1 MKSIL
6 IAGLLA
12 AIATPAAAQHRFRV
26 GTVEFTTALPAGYC
40 AAEGSNAAVAQMVAA
55 SDNRNVTHLTTLSC
69 DADKAWKDYFILKT
83 PNELLAVSTNTTE
96 LQQAVGPVL
105 KAAQSGGENDEAS
118 KSVSRTMG
126 SPVQIKGEV
135 RGYGQDA
142 HCLYLGAVLD
152 MAAPEKGISYTLAM
166 SGCMTV
172 VSGKVVTIYRY
183 APGTTDA
190 DVRKLM
196 PSVLEFAKAIKPVAA
211 AN

>member
-12 AIATPAAAQHRFRV
+12 AIASPAAAQNRFRV
-26 GTVEFTTALPAGYC
+26 GTVEFTTALPTGYC
-40 AAEGSNAAVAQMVAA
+40 TAAEGKNAAVAQVLAA
-55 SDNRNVTHLTTLSC
+55 ADNRNVTHLTAMSC

-83 PNELLAVSTNTTE
+83 PTELLAVSTNTAE
-96 LQQAVGPVL
+96 FQQAVGPVL
-105 KAAQSGGENDEAS
+105 KAAPSTAGLEEAS
-118 KSVSRTMG
+118 KSVSQTMG

-142 HCLYLGAVLD
+142 HCVYLGAVLD
-152 MAAPEKGISYTLAM
+152 MTAPERGVAYTLAM

-190 DVRKLM
+190 DIRKLM
-196 PSVLEFAKAIKPVAA
+196 PSVLAFAKAIKPIAP
-211 AN
+211 N

>member
-12 AIATPAAAQHRFRV
+12 AIATPAAAPNRFRV

-40 AAEGSNAAVAQMVAA
+40 AVDGKQAAVAQMLAA
-55 SDNRNVTHLTTLSC
+55 SDNRNVTHLTAVSC

-83 PNELLAVSTNTTE
+83 PNELLAVSTTTAE
-96 LQQAVGPVL
+96 LQQAIGPAL
-105 KAAQSGGENDEAS
+105 KAAQSAASLDEAS

-135 RGYGQDA
+135 LGYGQDA
-142 HCLYLGAVLD
+142 NCVYLGAVLD
-152 MAAPEKGISYTLAM
+152 MAAPERGIAYTLAM

-172 VSGKVVTIYRY
+172 VAGKVVTIYRY

-190 DVRKLM
+190 DIRKLM
-196 PSVLEFAKAIKPVAA
+196 PSVRAFAKALTPVSS
-211 AN
+211 N